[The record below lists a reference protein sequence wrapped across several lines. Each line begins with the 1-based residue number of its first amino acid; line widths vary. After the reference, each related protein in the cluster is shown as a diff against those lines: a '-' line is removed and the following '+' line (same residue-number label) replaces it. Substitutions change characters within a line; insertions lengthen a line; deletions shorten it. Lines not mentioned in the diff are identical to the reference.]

1 MKNPKTPARLPRKA
15 PSNQTGGTAWGKKL
29 AAEFSRMVQ
38 SADMKMLILLNFPYI
53 IAFYMVEKAAWLY
66 RHCNGDSVVDRLMV
80 LFMNFGLAYKSV
92 LPSFHPFDLMV
103 GLVGAAALKAVIYF
117 KGKNA
122 KKYRQGEE
130 YGSARWGNQKDIEPF
145 IDPVFEN
152 NVILTQTERLM
163 MSGRPK
169 HPKYARNKNVIVIG
183 GSGSG
188 KTRFYVKPNLMQM
201 PQKVSYV
208 VTDPKGTIIIEC
220 GKMLS
225 DAGYKIKVLNTINFK
240 KSMRYNPF
248 HYIRSEKDIL
258 KLVNTIIANTK
269 GDGEKSGE
277 DFWIKAERLL
287 YCALIGY
294 IWYEAP
300 EEEQNFSTLLEFINA
315 SEAREDDETF
325 KNAVDELFEELEQK
339 KPEHFAVRQYK
350 KYKLAA
356 GVVCSK
362 RLLNQAVG
370 KSLRTHNLKP
380 KKGAQVMRK
389 NEKITALYERLSR
402 DDFGK
407 DDDQQRESNSISN
420 QKAMLEEFAARQG
433 FTNIV
438 HFTDDG
444 ISGTCFDRPG
454 FLAMMKEVEAGNVE
468 YLCIKDMSRMGR
480 DYLKV
485 GQIMEIL
492 RQRGVRLIAI
502 NDGVDSARGDDDFT
516 PFRNIMNEYYARDTS
531 RKIRSTFQSKGKSGK
546 HLTGTVI
553 YGYLWNEARD
563 QWLVDPEA
571 AEVVKRIF
579 AMTIDGYGPY
589 QIASKL
595 KEEKILIPSAYLAQ
609 HGEGVNK
616 NKTFKDVYG
625 WGSSTIC
632 NILEKREYLGHTINF
647 KTRKHFKDKKS
658 HYVPE
663 DEWTIFEN
671 THEPIIDQQ
680 TFDLVQK
687 IRGNV
692 RRYPDGWGEAAPLTG
707 LLYCADCGGKMYVH
721 RTNNGKRIS
730 QYTCSQYSKVPVGKL
745 CKTQHR
751 INEDVVLS
759 LVSEMLKAIAEYA
772 KHDRAEFVRVVQ
784 EAQSSQQTAEVR
796 KQRTRLAT
804 AKQRV
809 SELEVLLCKIY
820 EDNILGKLSDSRY
833 ATLDAQYEKEQSE
846 LTAEIS
852 VLEKAIKSYE
862 KHEKDAD
869 RFIALIDKY
878 ENFDKLTIAMLNEF
892 IEKILVHERDRKG
905 SIQTTQEV
913 EIYFNFVG
921 RFVPPAFGEV
931 ELTPEELEEIR
942 KREER
947 KDRLHQNYLKRKA
960 SGAQKRYEDKIKER
974 KKAEIEAKKAAI
986 RAEDI
991 AKGVFVPVSSLP
1003 QREPM
1008 KGVQTA

>member
-1 MKNPKTPARLPRKA
+1 MQGSFSEVKPIRKSSDTLFYLIGTIPVVWLALLLAQSLGGGLPELLRNLTVALEQPTNIIWTDKSLPTILICLAAYGMAVLLYRTNQGRTRDGEEHGSAAWATPA
-15 PSNQTGGTAWGKKL
+15 
-29 AAEFSRMVQ
+29 
-38 SADMKMLILLNFPYI
+38 
-53 IAFYMVEKAAWLY
+53 
-66 RHCNGDSVVDRLMV
+66 SV
-80 LFMNFGLAYKSV
+80 
-92 LPSFHPFDLMV
+92 
-103 GLVGAAALKAVIYF
+103 
-117 KGKNA
+117 NA
-122 KKYRQGEE
+122 QF
-130 YGSARWGNQKDIEPF
+130 AQKDSIP
-145 IDPVFEN
+145 
-152 NVILTQTERLM
+152 LTQHVRL
-163 MSGRPK
+163 GLDTHK
-169 HPKYARNKNVIVIG
+169 HRRSLNVLVIG
-183 GSGSG
+183 GSGAA
-188 KTRFYVKPNLMQM
+188 KTRSFVLPNILTANTNYVI
-201 PQKVSYV
+201 
-208 VTDPKGTIIIEC
+208 TDPKSEVLLATGSYLKEQ
-220 GKMLS
+220 
-225 DAGYKIKVLNTINFK
+225 GYDVRVLNLVNLEQ
-240 KSMRYNPF
+240 SDGYNPF
-248 HYIRSEKDIL
+248 CYLRDEKDVL
-258 KLVNTIIANTK
+258 KLVNNLIQSTTPK
-269 GDGEKSGE
+269 GSHESDP
-277 DFWIKAERLL
+277 FWTKAETALL
-287 YCALIGY
+287 QAIILMLFQ
-294 IWYEAP
+294 EAP
-300 EEEQNFSTLLEFINA
+300 EYEQNFSMVMRVLEYA
-315 SEAREDDETF
+315 EVREEDEGH
-325 KNAVDELFEELEQK
+325 VSPLDLLFESIERR
-339 KPEHFAVRQYK
+339 KPDSVAVRQYK
-350 KYKLAA
+350 VFKLAA

-579 AMTIDGYGPY
+579 AMTIEGYGPY

-595 KEEKILIPSAYLAQ
+595 KEEKVLIPSAYLAQ

-745 CKTQHR
+745 CMTQHR

-784 EAQSSQQTAEVR
+784 EAQSSQQTAEVK
-796 KQRTRLAT
+796 KQRSRLAT

-852 VLEKAIKSYE
+852 VLEKAVKSYE

-921 RFVPPAFGEV
+921 RFVPPAFGEA

-974 KKAEIEAKKAAI
+974 KKTEIEAKKAAI